1 GIWRANNFKN
11 VKATIA
17 GVTKQTNSSL
27 SHHTT
32 PLDVFSKSQVTMYK
46 IKVTGSRFSSDDP
59 HTIVKE
65 EWVVARRY
73 NGFVTLHKQLKS
85 QVSSLGSRLLLPTLP
100 PKRTLTKG
108 FNEEKFVMER
118 GRDLN
123 EYLQHLLREGNALGG
138 SFELATFLS
147 FIEPI
152 EHAVG
157 SKLNKTEDIFG
168 RRECNR
174 TLIQVDGVK
183 MSSNSNSNSISISN
197 SSSSREEVKKG
208 ALGVEIKEVDNQTKT
223 NEDRIVGDN
232 ERNSSDDISS
242 PTITIIDK
250 NISNKKSS
258 NNPHPHPYPHHNNNS
273 HKYKRKHS
281 FAHNTAL
288 MASVQGRI
296 KTVSYKDVQQ
306 NVFELAKNLFD
317 LDKAN
322 FMRSRIIAVVK
333 SMAFFL
339 TEKTFYK
346 TLISLHKKHVT
357 GEKVATCFKYLRETI
372 WPNGE
377 WMEPAE
383 ELTEQEKKE
392 NYLQVKKNLDKIIP
406 ELIVNVVGEKMAHEG
421 AGILLELAQNEII
434 MKSLSFILLDCVILE
449 LYPELSIDLDVLN
462 SLEREKV

>member
-1 GIWRANNFKN
+1 MRKNNLAAVCSAQGIWRANDIKN

-152 EHAVG
+152 EHVVG

-208 ALGVEIKEVDNQTKT
+208 ALGVEIKEVDKQTKT

-306 NVFELAKNLFD
+306 NVFELAKVSEAQNGLQTDVMPCFW
-317 LDKAN
+317 
-322 FMRSRIIAVVK
+322 SRLSPEQPPPALATK
-333 SMAFFL
+333 RRA
-339 TEKTFYK
+339 
-346 TLISLHKKHVT
+346 VT
-357 GEKVATCFKYLRETI
+357 GKTCHRVPNLSVRKPPYVGAT
-372 WPNGE
+372 
-377 WMEPAE
+377 A
-383 ELTEQEKKE
+383 
-392 NYLQVKKNLDKIIP
+392 D
-406 ELIVNVVGEKMAHEG
+406 
-421 AGILLELAQNEII
+421 LAIG
-434 MKSLSFILLDCVILE
+434 LFF
-449 LYPELSIDLDVLN
+449 
-462 SLEREKV
+462 